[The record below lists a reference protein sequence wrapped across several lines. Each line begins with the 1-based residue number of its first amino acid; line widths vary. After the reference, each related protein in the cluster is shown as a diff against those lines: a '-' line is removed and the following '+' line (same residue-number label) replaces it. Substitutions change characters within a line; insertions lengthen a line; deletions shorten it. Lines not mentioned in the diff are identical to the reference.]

1 MMKTPVFWNLYLGKS
16 RVYFVYNLKGHCSSV
31 HNWQLH
37 VLAGPMVGSSPVWP
51 VWRDLACQAP
61 SPSPQFLPGWLA
73 VNWVCQ
79 NHPEPEMSVSAVK
92 ENGYS
97 EMITSYKQHKGQEQ
111 SPSPSSQNVSI
122 LKLIFLRGQLS
133 LLKAKHS
140 HNTAFKKIK
149 CFQTCHLIHVT

>member
-1 MMKTPVFWNLYLGKS
+1 
-16 RVYFVYNLKGHCSSV
+16 
-31 HNWQLH
+31 
-37 VLAGPMVGSSPVWP
+37 
-51 VWRDLACQAP
+51 
-61 SPSPQFLPGWLA
+61 
-73 VNWVCQ
+73 
-79 NHPEPEMSVSAVK
+79 MSVSAVK

-140 HNTAFKKIK
+140 QNTAFKKNQVFSNLSLDTRDVEINE
-149 CFQTCHLIHVT
+149 LGLGPP